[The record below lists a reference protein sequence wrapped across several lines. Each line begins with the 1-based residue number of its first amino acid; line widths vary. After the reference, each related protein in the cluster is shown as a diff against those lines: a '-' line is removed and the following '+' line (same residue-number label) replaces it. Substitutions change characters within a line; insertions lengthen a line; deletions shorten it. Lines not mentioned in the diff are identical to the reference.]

1 MERLYYTVEGLAKMW
16 GVGISTI
23 YMLLRTKE
31 LKGFK
36 VGGSWRIS
44 SDAVFEY
51 ENADNSAKEKPV
63 LPKRGSV
70 LRIS

>member
-23 YMLLRTKE
+23 YMLLHTKE

-51 ENADNSAKEKPV
+51 ENADNSAEEIPV
-63 LPKRGSV
+63 LPKRGSG